1 MRLLTTAKGLCAA
14 LLAAAAL
21 GGAACR
27 EAAVTNVN
35 ENTGTAGTTNINSN
49 TNANISTSTITT
61 ASGATIDAK
70 EPDKY
75 SANVVVS
82 VATSGQQQAG
92 GQTTIKVARNGSDR
106 RYSTAAIP
114 GVGELIFLDKADKRY
129 LILPGQKKYAE
140 LTPEMTGFDVGR
152 SLTPG
157 QLVAYLQRQQGVTL
171 VGDETLNGRAATKY
185 RVAGRAQTQT
195 QAGQV
200 QGESFIYV
208 DKETGL
214 PLRIEGFGQSTGNVQ
229 GITGGNLVAEMR
241 DIRTDV
247 NPADFELPQGYAR
260 VTPEEIRQMTAQLTQ
275 AMQVLMNFINQ
286 QQRAGNPPAAGASPS
301 PAASPR

>member
-1 MRLLTTAKGLCAA
+1 MRFPTTWKGLCGVL
-14 LLAAAAL
+14 LLASAL
-21 GGAACR
+21 VGAACQQ
-27 EAAVTNVN
+27 AAVTNVN
-35 ENTGTAGTTNINSN
+35 ENTGTAGSVNINSN
-49 TNANISTSTITT
+49 TNANVTTSTITT
-61 ASGATIDAK
+61 GSGAVIEAK

-82 VATSGQQQAG
+82 AAASGQQQAAG
-92 GQTTIKVARNGSDR
+92 TTTIRVARNGSDR
-106 RYSTAAIP
+106 RYSLDTRLP

-129 LILPGQKKYAE
+129 LIIPGQRKYAE
-140 LTPEMTGFDVGR
+140 LTAEMTGGFDVGR

-171 VGDETLNGRAATKY
+171 VGDETLNGRPATKY
-185 RVAGRAQTQT
+185 RVAGAAQTQT

-214 PLRIEGFGQSTGNVQ
+214 PLRIEGFSQATGNVQ
-229 GITGGNLVAEMR
+229 GVTGGNLVAEMR
-241 DIRTDV
+241 DIKTDV

-275 AMQVLMNFINQ
+275 AMQLLMNFLNQ
-286 QQRAGNPPAAGASPS
+286 QQGAGNPPAAGASP
-301 PAASPR
+301 AASPR